1 MKINEKADGH
11 FQQFHVAQQLRLVDR
26 EDSFNRLEF
35 HKDAILHQQVE
46 FERLPKNKSFI
57 FDLDLHLADG
67 TQLTKIKLS
76 FHASLV
82 NGLDQ
87 PCALQPVYFNRAPDD
102 LIR

>member
-1 MKINEKADGH
+1 MKIDEKANGH

-35 HKDAILHQQVE
+35 HKDAILDQQVE
-46 FERLPKNKSFI
+46 FERLPKNKSLI
-57 FDLDLHLADG
+57 LGINLHLADRA
-67 TQLTKIKLS
+67 QLAEIQLS

-87 PCALQPVYFNRAPDD
+87 PCALQSVYFNRSPDD
-102 LIR
+102 LMR